1 MSNHNQSVQGRV
13 MRHAMRCFL
22 SVLLFVGGGF
32 ATAALAAGTHTLKD
46 INYTT
51 LPDGSVQ
58 LHLNFAGT
66 PPQPRIF
73 TTDHPA
79 RIAVDFADTDTTAPR
94 HTEVGQGATSGVSA
108 VAAGGRTRV
117 IVELMRPVP
126 YQSAVQG
133 DSLVL
138 TVASGSAPR
147 TAAAAP
153 APTPR
158 SITTASVIDPSK
170 RVPATAAGA
179 ISVSNVDFR
188 RAANGAGR
196 VVVSFNNAGA
206 DAQMRT
212 IGDKVEVSIPNASVP
227 PNLAQRLDTQDFA
240 TPVQSITTRVSPVGG
255 VQLTIATKGVVE
267 TSAYQEGRQY
277 VVEVAPKQGA
287 TGPAHAAGPNQ
298 ALDQHPVYTGKRAT
312 FNFQDIP
319 VRSVLQLIA
328 DTSGLN
334 IVASDS
340 VTGSITLRL
349 VNVPW
354 DQALDVILRAKG
366 LDKRRDGNV
375 IWVAPQGELAKYEED
390 QAAARMKAEDNAP
403 LITSYIPISY
413 GKATDIAKLLT
424 TGSMQ
429 GGGSTG
435 GAGGANVSRGFLSPR
450 GSVSFD
456 ERTNTLLLND
466 TAEKTAQIRKLVA
479 QLDKPVQQVLI
490 ESRIVIATDD
500 FARDLGV
507 KWGVSANH
515 VNGNQIITTS
525 PTGDGA
531 SQYATNVWNNTVQ
544 YNNAVTDYLANG
556 GTGAPPHPGTVTIP
570 GGYNVNLPVSTPAGQ
585 LGLAILGKNY
595 LVDLELS
602 AAQTEGRSEVISSP
616 RVITANQQQ
625 AVIRQGQEIGY
636 VTYQGGLGG
645 GGAVGQTA
653 SVQFKDAVL
662 ELKVTPTITADN
674 RVYLAINVT
683 KDSLAQFLNTPNGQ
697 VPQINTQSVNTSV
710 LVDNGQTVVLGG
722 IYEINKNNSVTK
734 VPGLGDL
741 PGIGFLF
748 RKTSRNNTKAELLI
762 FVTPRILNDS
772 LQ

>member
-1 MSNHNQSVQGRV
+1 
-13 MRHAMRCFL
+13 MRHAMRCLL
-22 SVLLFVGGGF
+22 SLLLLVGGGF
-32 ATAALAAGTHTLKD
+32 ATAAFAAGTNTLKD

-58 LHLNFAGT
+58 LHLNFTGT

-79 RIAVDFADTDTTAPR
+79 RIAIDFAGTDTTAPR
-94 HTEVGQGATSGVSA
+94 HTAIGQGATSGVSA

-117 IVELMRPVP
+117 VVELMRSVP

-133 DSLVL
+133 HSLVL
-138 TVASGSAPR
+138 TVANGSAPQ
-147 TAAAAP
+147 TAAAP
-153 APTPR
+153 APVPR
-158 SITTASVIDPSK
+158 SVTTASVIDPSK
-170 RVPATAAGA
+170 RVPETAAGA
-179 ISVSNVDFR
+179 IAVSKVDFH

-196 VVVSFNNAGA
+196 VVVSFNRAGA

-227 PNLAQRLDTQDFA
+227 ANLAQRLDTRDFA
-240 TPVQSITTRVSPVGG
+240 TPVQSINTRTSAVGG
-255 VQLTIATKGVVE
+255 TQLTIATHGVVE
-267 TSAYQEGRQY
+267 TSAYQEGQQY
-277 VVEVAPKQGA
+277 VVEVASKQGT
-287 TGPAHAAGPNQ
+287 TGTGRTPVAGGANQ
-298 ALDQHPVYTGKRAT
+298 PLDQHPAYTGKRAT

-366 LDKRRDGNV
+366 LDKRRDGDV

-390 QAAARMKAEDNAP
+390 QATARMKAEDNAP
-403 LITSYIPISY
+403 LVTSYIPISY

-429 GGGSTG
+429 GGGGASG

-466 TAEKTAQIRKLVA
+466 TVEKTAQIRKLVA

-500 FARDLGV
+500 FARELGV
-507 KWGVSANH
+507 KWGINGQRTNPSGQLVQIGGALGSNLGNNQGGSA
-515 VNGNQIITTS
+515 T
-525 PTGDGA
+525 
-531 SQYATNVWNNTVQ
+531 
-544 YNNAVTDYLANG
+544 G
-556 GTGAPPHPGTVTIP
+556 GTGAIALGDGT
-570 GGYNVNLPVSTPAGQ
+570 GLNVNLPASTPAGQ

-595 LVDLELS
+595 ALDLELS

-645 GGAVGQTA
+645 GGAIGQTA

-683 KDSLAQFLNTPNGQ
+683 KDSLAKFLTTPNGQ
-697 VPQINTQSVNTSV
+697 VPQIDTQSVNTSV

-734 VPGLGDL
+734 VPGLGDI

-748 RKTSRNNTKAELLI
+748 RHTTRNNTKAELLI